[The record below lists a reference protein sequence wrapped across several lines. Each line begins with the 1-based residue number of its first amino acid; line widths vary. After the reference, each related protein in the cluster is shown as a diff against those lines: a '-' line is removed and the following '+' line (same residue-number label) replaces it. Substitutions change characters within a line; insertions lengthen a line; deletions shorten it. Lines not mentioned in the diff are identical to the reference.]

1 VAAGRIPG
9 IINLNTEAHI
19 STSGTAEE
27 DVWAQTGILVPN
39 QAAVALDIV
48 SSSANDD
55 GAPTTNTGM
64 QTITIE
70 GLDASFNE
78 QVQTY
83 TLNGITTVTTAET
96 WTRVNRAYGATFGTY
111 HGSNEGTIT
120 IRNTGAGNI
129 QAFIP
134 IGVGT
139 TQKSH
144 YTVPAGMTAYITRF
158 DINVDAAKTSTFR
171 LYTVENADDVTQPF
185 SGGKILRH
193 RVDGISG
200 PHEEALSRGGTLGPD
215 CGS

>member
-1 VAAGRIPG
+1 
-9 IINLNTEAHI
+9 
-19 STSGTAEE
+19 
-27 DVWAQTGILVPN
+27 
-39 QAAVALDIV
+39 
-48 SSSANDD
+48 
-55 GAPTTNTGM
+55 M

-200 PHEEALSRGGTLGPD
+200 PHEEALLAPIVVPEKTDIWWTVEAGASGTDIHVDYDLE
-215 CGS
+215 CHTN